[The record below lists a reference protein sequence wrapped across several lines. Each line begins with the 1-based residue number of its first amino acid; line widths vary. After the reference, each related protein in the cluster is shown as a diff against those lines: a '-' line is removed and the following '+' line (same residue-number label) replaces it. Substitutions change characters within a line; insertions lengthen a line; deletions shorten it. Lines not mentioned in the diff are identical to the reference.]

1 MKKHFL
7 VTPLRIIIVRNSL
20 NNARFFSRSPVLRG
34 ASNKNEP
41 SFNEMLRGRSEKQ
54 QEDSDK
60 QFDAYLDTFNNK
72 SKQEAVNY
80 WKSELSAHDYDWK
93 VLDALR
99 RDVGA
104 SHTSNDPFTR
114 DQGRDLLSR
123 AQALEGAAIT
133 CKHKL
138 VPKDI
143 GLENPSWVK
152 IREDKEK

>member
-1 MKKHFL
+1 M
-7 VTPLRIIIVRNSL
+7 
-20 NNARFFSRSPVLRG
+20 
-34 ASNKNEP
+34 
-41 SFNEMLRGRSEKQ
+41 
-54 QEDSDK
+54 
-60 QFDAYLDTFNNK
+60 
-72 SKQEAVNY
+72 
-80 WKSELSAHDYDWK
+80 
-93 VLDALR
+93 
-99 RDVGA
+99 GA

-152 IREDKEK
+152 IREDKEKEEQSKKEQNIKERDEDLALQQQSEPLDVIDPDG